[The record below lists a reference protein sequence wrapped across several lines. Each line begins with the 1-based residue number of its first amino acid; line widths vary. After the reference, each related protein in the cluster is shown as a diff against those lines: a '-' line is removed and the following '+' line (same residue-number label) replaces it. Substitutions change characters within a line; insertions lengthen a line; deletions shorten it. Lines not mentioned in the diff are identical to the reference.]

1 MTLEEFFEKLV
12 LPALGETPDAA
23 DSYEEENIVG
33 VTNSVL
39 SRCLEINNRMLK
51 KAGKAEVGTA
61 WYSMGAELPFD
72 ERLLKECCCYGA
84 AWRLIIDDADTDMN
98 KIELLR
104 QEYERALE
112 KFGKIYM
119 ATVVRWFD
127 YD

>member
-12 LPALGETPDAA
+12 LPAWGETPDAA

-51 KAGKAEVGTA
+51 KAGKAEIASA
-61 WYSMGAELPFD
+61 WYGMGDDIPFE
-72 ERLLKECCCYGA
+72 ERLLKECCCYGV

-104 QEYERALE
+104 LEYERALE

-119 ATVVRWFD
+119 ATVVRWIMND
-127 YD
+127 

>member
-1 MTLEEFFEKLV
+1 MTMEEFFEKLV

-33 VTNSVL
+33 VTNMVL
-39 SRCLEINNRMLK
+39 SNCLVLNNRLLK
-51 KAGKAEVGTA
+51 KAGKDEILTA
-61 WYSMGAELPFD
+61 WYNIGDELPFE
-72 ERLLKECCCYGA
+72 ERLLKECCCYGV

-104 QEYERALE
+104 QEYYNALE

-119 ATVVRWFD
+119 ASIVRWAMND
-127 YD
+127 